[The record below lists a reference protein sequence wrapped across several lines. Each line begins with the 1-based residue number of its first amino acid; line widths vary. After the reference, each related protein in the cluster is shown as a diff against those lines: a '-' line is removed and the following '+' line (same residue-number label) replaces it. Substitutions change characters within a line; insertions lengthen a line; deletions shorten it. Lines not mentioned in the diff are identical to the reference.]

1 MQTVVHYWQG
11 LCRLLRAQTCFSK
24 PKNQETAT
32 EEQQAPKS
40 LLKTGNMMRTI
51 QQGQQNP
58 NEQKSCSGFRR
69 RWLLMRIN
77 VTPRKEKQKKMAKK
91 DRQLFRSS
99 PGYELN
105 VTAQSPSRTL
115 CCLRAGCME
124 F

>member
-1 MQTVVHYWQG
+1 MVHYWQG

-58 NEQKSCSGFRR
+58 NEQKSCSGFRH

-77 VTPRKEKQKKMAKK
+77 VTPRKEKQKKWQKK
-91 DRQLFRSS
+91 TDSS
-99 PGYELN
+99 FE
-105 VTAQSPSRTL
+105 VAQGMS
-115 CCLRAGCME
+115 
-124 F
+124 